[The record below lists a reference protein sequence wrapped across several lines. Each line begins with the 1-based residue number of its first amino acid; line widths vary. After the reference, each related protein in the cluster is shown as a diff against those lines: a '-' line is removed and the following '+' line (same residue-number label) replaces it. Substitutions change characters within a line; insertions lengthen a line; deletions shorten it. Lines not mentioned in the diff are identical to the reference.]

1 MSTEPPNTQL
11 SALSSLTTEQLRKLL
26 QAQLEE
32 AEPDVELIQR
42 VSALLEQREPVPFDP
57 DSAFHTFKE
66 DPDLEPIYSVPQEK
80 ASPGKHRKVIRL
92 ARIGTIA
99 AVVALVLLL
108 GTAVSYAMGFDL
120 LGSVVRWSEDTFGF
134 SKDNSL
140 EQAGALNIDD
150 PYFALRELVQN
161 AGISKPVVPYFLPA
175 GYACVETSREDTY
188 EGVALNGIFFDGEN
202 YILLCYL
209 ISQNT
214 APARMYPVDD
224 SDPEFYSAGGIE
236 HYIVTN
242 ETEYGAIWSNG
253 NVLCQISGVNGKAEL
268 LKILDSIY
276 EEVQHP

>member
-1 MSTEPPNTQL
+1 MSTEPPNTQI

-32 AEPDVELIQR
+32 AEPDVELIHK

-120 LGSVVRWSEDTFGF
+120 LGSVVRWSANTFGF
-134 SKDNSL
+134 S
-140 EQAGALNIDD
+140 AGESFKQTEKLDAED
-150 PYFALRELVQN
+150 PYFALRESVRS
-161 AGISKPVVPYFLPA
+161 AGALKPVVPRFLPD
-175 GYACVETSREDTY
+175 GYVFAEANQDETF
-188 EGVALNGIFFDGEN
+188 EGVAVSGIFANGEN
-202 YILLCYL
+202 YILFSYL
-209 ISQNT
+209 KTRDPN
-214 APARMYPVDD
+214 PVKMYPIDN
-224 SDPEFYSAGGIE
+224 SNPEIYSVGGIE
-236 HYIVTN
+236 HYIMSN
-242 ETEYGAIWSNG
+242 ETEYTAVWSNG
-253 NVLCQISGVNGKAEL
+253 SVLCQISGVQDKSVL
-268 LKILDSIY
+268 LKMLDSIY
-276 EEVQHP
+276 EEVDPL